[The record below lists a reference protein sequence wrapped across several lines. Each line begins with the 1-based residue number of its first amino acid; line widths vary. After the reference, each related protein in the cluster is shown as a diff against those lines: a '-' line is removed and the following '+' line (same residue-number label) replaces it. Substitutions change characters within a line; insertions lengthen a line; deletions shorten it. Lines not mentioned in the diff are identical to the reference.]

1 MDVVSRWDVL
11 SNLANLLL
19 DIVLFG
25 KVVNSHQKLS
35 LSLID
40 GRMGPG
46 LGQTLEEVADV
57 GLDGLLVGAVVNLP
71 LNGVMDAGNLV
82 QNCLDMVLQSWE
94 TLLEHG
100 VTVSQCFGGV
110 IIQAFSKITDT
121 VRVS

>member
-11 SNLANLLL
+11 SNGANSLL
-19 DIVLFG
+19 DRVLFG
-25 KVVNSHQKLS
+25 KGVNSHQKLS

-57 GLDGLLVGAVVNLP
+57 GFDGLLVGAVVNLR
-71 LNGVMDAGNLV
+71 LDGVVDAGNLV

-94 TLLEHG
+94 TFLEHC
-100 VTVSQCFGGV
+100 VTVSQCFSGV
-110 IIQAFSKITDT
+110 FIQAVSKITDSF
-121 VRVS
+121 RMS